1 MATYDK
7 ISELLDSNP
16 EILRNLVNSDTL
28 EAARVNMVNYLSKC
42 ELDVRRTDCPLHP
55 LEKKNVIDC
64 INVFRNLISP
74 MNEKKTSFSCL
85 KVLWEIS
92 TDHWREKNW
101 THVSDAFLVDMKH
114 LYKGVTG
121 LSGIYSKSGICKREV
136 PAFVNL
142 KGRDSAILRSN
153 LLDEKVGHYYHYIK
167 KNKYLSGLDKN
178 LVEMREKN
186 KQTILAHFKAGEE
199 QWVDE
204 NWQKSHTFHKLSDIR
219 KLISLSDEEAFCIEQ
234 ANKNHIPFGIT
245 PYYLSLFNTDNS
257 QVFDDRALRD
267 QVIPNKTFVE
277 HLIDNSK
284 GSKDSLDYMHEKDTS
299 PVNLVT
305 RRYPMVSIFKPS
317 SSCPQICVY
326 CQRDWEIREYESGEF
341 QGISKEIDRA
351 FAWYENNPYIKEV
364 LITGGDPLSLRDDFL
379 FQIIERFF
387 ALPQIERIRIG
398 TRAFVTMPMRF
409 TEKFIELCARYHHP
423 PTKNITFVTHVQ
435 HSGEVTPEVADVVLK
450 LKKVGINVLNQQV
463 FTLQNCR
470 KFETCFLRE
479 TLFKVGITPYY
490 LFNLKGKEETDYF
503 RVPIARLLQEQKEE
517 ARLMPGIIRTD
528 KPVFNIPTLGKNDIG
543 SWQDHDL
550 IMILADGRRVYE
562 FYPWEK
568 YMAPVN
574 TFLYHD
580 APIYDFLKKIEQMGE
595 DVKDYSTIW
604 YYF

>member
-1 MATYDK
+1 MATYEK
-7 ISELLDSNP
+7 ISELLDANP
-16 EILRNLVNSDTL
+16 EILRNLVNSESL
-28 EAARVNMVNYLSKC
+28 EVARSNMVSYLSKC
-42 ELDVRRTDCPLHP
+42 EQQVRDTDCPLHP

-64 INVFRNLISP
+64 INVFRNIISP

-85 KVLWEIS
+85 KVIWEIS

-101 THVSDAFLVDMKH
+101 SHVSDAFLMDMKH
-114 LYKGVTG
+114 LYKGVVG

-136 PAFVNL
+136 PAFVHL

-153 LLDEKVGHYYHYIK
+153 LLDDKVGNYFHHLK
-167 KNKYLSGLDKN
+167 KNKYFSGLDKT
-178 LVEMREKN
+178 LIDLRDKN
-186 KQTILAHFKAGEE
+186 KKTILAHFKAGEE
-199 QWVDE
+199 EWSDV
-204 NWQKSHTFHKLSDIR
+204 NWQKSHIFNKLADIR
-219 KLISLSDEEAFCIEQ
+219 NLIELSDEEAFCVEQ
-234 ANKNHIPFGIT
+234 ANKNHIPFGLT
-245 PYYLSLFNTDNS
+245 PYYLSLLNFDNS
-257 QVFDDRALRD
+257 STFDDRPLRD
-267 QVIPNKTFVE
+267 QVIPNKNFVDN
-277 HLIDNSK
+277 LIANTRD
-284 GSKDSLDYMHEKDTS
+284 SKDCLDYMHERDTS

-305 RRYPMVSIFKPS
+305 RRYPMVSIFKPTS
-317 SSCPQICVY
+317 TCPQICVY
-326 CQRDWEIREYESGEF
+326 CQRDWEIKEYESGEY

-351 FAWYENNPYIKEV
+351 FAWYENNRHIREV
-364 LITGGDPLSLRDDFL
+364 LITGGDPLSLNDEFL
-379 FQIIERFF
+379 FKMVDRFF
-387 ALPQIERIRIG
+387 SLPHIERIRIG

-409 TEKFIELCARYHHP
+409 TQKFIDLCAKYHNP
-423 PTKNITFVTHVQ
+423 PEKSITFVTHVQ
-435 HSGEVTPEVADVVLK
+435 HASEVTPETADVVLN

-479 TLFKVGITPYY
+479 TLFRVGITPYY

-550 IMILADGRRVYE
+550 IMIMPDGRRVYE

-580 APIYDFLKKIEQMGE
+580 APIFDFLKRMESLGE
-595 DVKDYSTIW
+595 VIKDYSTIW